1 MPKIEIKGWI
11 EESDKEPISNIPKKC
26 PVCKSVKEK
35 LRRVDALRTCGMY
48 MVYCPDSTCRWC
60 EIYEE

>member
-1 MPKIEIKGWI
+1 MPKIEIKGWV
-11 EESDKEPISNIPKKC
+11 EEDDKEPISNLPSKC
-26 PVCKSVKEK
+26 PKCGEK

-60 EIYEE
+60 MIYEE